1 MITYEPQRHR
11 GTQRSSQRSM
21 FSRKVA
27 TLGALCLA
35 LCLCGSVRDLFA
47 QGVTAWPNEFPPR
60 PLPARPV
67 NFPPYQMQTLPS
79 GLRIIAVSHHEQP
92 VVSIRLLVGAGSALD
107 PKGKTGLA
115 HLTASLLDQGTTTAS
130 ATELNDTIDFLGG
143 GMGAGAGTDLS
154 YISMLI
160 MKDSFDKGLQMLS
173 DMARH
178 PAFSQEEIARQRQQL
193 LSSLQVSFEDP
204 GFIANAV
211 FDRLVYGFHPYGL
224 PQSGTPE
231 TLASITRDDLVA
243 FHQKHFAPNNTILA
257 VVGDIA
263 PDEAFAA
270 VRRVFGDWQ
279 RRDVAGSTFT
289 EPPGPTRRLV
299 IVNKPDAVQTEVRAG
314 NIGISRNHPDYMAV
328 NLAIRILGGEGS
340 NRLHQVLR
348 TARGLTYGAQANF
361 DTFKDGGDFEAET
374 NTRTVA
380 TGEVL
385 RLIVD
390 EFWRLQRERVGQREL
405 DDAKAYLTGSF
416 PLTIET
422 PNAIAMQILNVLF
435 YGLPIE
441 ELQTFRERVNAVT
454 VDDIQRVARLYL
466 KPDRLSVVLVG
477 NAAQFTNQ
485 LQGAGFGMFETVD
498 IQNLDLT
505 AVDFKRPTR
514 RAYVERPFQ
523 GRGQGPGPA
532 VDARDPKRVALRTAY
547 AAQSAVGRPGNEDAK
562 ALLDRVVTAMGGID
576 ALRGVKTVIAKQT
589 VTNPTPEG
597 AMNSET
603 TSYIEYPDKFRVEA
617 GTTFGSLVS
626 AYDGRTAWTSDPRGS
641 RDAPPEMTAEAK
653 NNLTRDVIRLL
664 VAANDHLLTL
674 RLLPDVRGGQG
685 RTERVLE
692 VTGPDGSPIALNIDA
707 DSHRVT
713 KESFAAGGG
722 RALVEETFSDY
733 RSVDGVQMPFAAER
747 RVGPLSIR
755 RRVTDIRIN
764 RPIAPSLFARSGS

>member
-1 MITYEPQRHR
+1 
-11 GTQRSSQRSM
+11 
-21 FSRKVA
+21 
-27 TLGALCLA
+27 
-35 LCLCGSVRDLFA
+35 
-47 QGVTAWPNEFPPR
+47 
-60 PLPARPV
+60 V
-67 NFPPYQMQTLPS
+67 NFPPYQTQILPN
-79 GLRIIAVSHHEQP
+79 GLRVIAVSHHENP
-92 VVSIRLLVGAGSALD
+92 VVSMRLLIGAGSSLD

-115 HLTASLLDQGTTTAS
+115 HVTASLLDQGTTTAS
-130 ATELNDTIDFLGG
+130 ASELNDAIDFIGG

-154 YISMLI
+154 YLSMLV
-160 MKDSFDKGLQMLS
+160 MKDSFDRGLQMLS
-173 DMARH
+173 DMTRH
-178 PAFSQEEIARQRQQL
+178 PAFAQEEIARQRQQL

-204 GFIANAV
+204 DFIANAV

-224 PQSGTPE
+224 PQTGTPE

-243 FHQKHFAPNNTILA
+243 FHQKYFVPNNAILA
-257 VVGDIA
+257 IVGDIP
-263 PDEAFAA
+263 PDEAFAG
-270 VRRVFGDWQ
+270 VRKVFADWQ
-279 RRDVAGSTFT
+279 RKDVGAATFS

-299 IVNKPDAVQTEVRAG
+299 VVNKPDAVQTEVRVG
-314 NIGISRNHPDYMAV
+314 NIGIPRSHPDYMAV

-374 NTRTVA
+374 NTRTAA

-422 PNAIAMQILNVLF
+422 PNAIALQIINVMF
-435 YGLPIE
+435 YGLPIG

-454 VDDIQRVARLYL
+454 VDDIQRVAKLYL

-477 NAAQFTNQ
+477 NASQFTNQ
-485 LQGAGFGMFETVD
+485 LQGVGFGTFETVD

-514 RAYVERPFQ
+514 RADANDFVERPFQ
-523 GRGQGPGPA
+523 GRLGGGPERP
-532 VDARDPKRVALRTAY
+532 ALRTPAAY
-547 AAQSAVGRPGNEDAK
+547 AQQSAVGRDDAK
-562 ALLDRVVTAMGGID
+562 ALLDQVVTAMGGID
-576 ALRGVKTVIAKQT
+576 ALRGVKTVIAKQA
-589 VTNPTPEG
+589 VTNPTAGG
-597 AMNSET
+597 AMSSDT

-617 GTTFGSLVS
+617 VTTYGTLVS
-626 AYDGRTAWTSDPRGS
+626 GFDGKTAWTSDPRGS

-664 VAANDHLLTL
+664 VAASDNALRL
-674 RLLPDVRGGQG
+674 RLLQDVRSQQG
-685 RTERVLE
+685 TTERVLE
-692 VTGPDGSPIALNIDA
+692 VTGLDGNPVVLSIDGET
-707 DSHRVT
+707 HRVT
-713 KESFAAGGG
+713 KESFAAGGRG
-722 RALVEETFSDY
+722 QALVEERFSDY

-755 RRVTDIRIN
+755 RRVIDIRIN
-764 RPIAPSLFARSGS
+764 PPIDPSLFTRSGS